1 MPYFVTQQEETFHVN
16 IKFMTRGTITRQ
28 MVAVFTMALQ
38 KDCNGIAITLLE
50 NFLGGATDY
59 I

>member
-1 MPYFVTQQEETFHVN
+1 MEMPFFVTQQEETFHVN

-38 KDCNGIAITLLE
+38 KDCKVIATALQ
-50 NFLGGATDY
+50 
-59 I
+59 